1 MKLLTLIGGTLGAV
15 LAVWLLARFG
25 FGHVLSLLQ
34 QAGWGIVLVMA
45 FHLLQIVFSALGWR
59 AVAGSAP
66 PRPSLLDFMLLR
78 WVREGVNNLL
88 PVAQVGGEFA
98 VVRLLRRRGVTLV
111 RATAGTVCDLTMEML
126 TQILFTL
133 SGLLLLLHL
142 SGRSHVT
149 DEVVG
154 GLGAALLVGAV
165 FLGGQWLGLA
175 HLLEAGLMKLAS
187 RFGWR
192 GMGEIQGLHATLL
205 SLYKQPGNVAAAAL
219 HQSVSWL
226 LGAVEV
232 CLALHFLG
240 HDRSFGTGLV
250 IESLGQAVKAAGFVV
265 PGALGVSEGGFV
277 VVGSLFGLPPA
288 VSIALALIK
297 RLREIAFGLPALAAW
312 QWLDRSWTPLAHERG
327 RAGGGQAGGGQAG
340 SGTGP
345 LRGSAQEAALDFGDA
360 S

>member
-1 MKLLTLIGGTLGAV
+1 MKLLTLIGGTLGAG
-15 LAVWLLARFG
+15 LAIWLLARFG
-25 FGHVLSLLQ
+25 FGHVLSLLE
-34 QAGWGIVLVMA
+34 QAGWGIVLVMG
-45 FHLLQIVFSALGWR
+45 FHLLQILFSALGWR
-59 AVAGSAP
+59 AIAGRTP

-98 VVRLLRRRGVTLV
+98 VVGLLRRRGVPLV
-111 RATAGTVCDLTMEML
+111 RATAGTVCDLTLEML
-126 TQILFTL
+126 TQILFTVA
-133 SGLLLLLHL
+133 GLLLLLHL
-142 SGRSHVT
+142 LGRSRVT

-154 GLGAALLVGAV
+154 GLGAALLVGV
-165 FLGGQWLGLA
+165 LFLGGQWLGLA
-175 HLLEAGLMKLAS
+175 RLLETGLVRLAS
-187 RFGWR
+187 RFGWQ
-192 GMGEIQGLHATLL
+192 GMGEIQGLHAALL
-205 SLYKQPGNVAAAAL
+205 SSYRQPGAVAAATV

-232 CLALHFLG
+232 CLALHVLG
-240 HDRSFGTGLV
+240 HDRGLGPGLV

-297 RLREIAFGLPALAAW
+297 RLRELAFGLPALGAW
-312 QWLDRSWTPLAHERG
+312 QWLDRSWLPRDRVQPGA
-327 RAGGGQAGGGQAG
+327 
-340 SGTGP
+340 GTGSS
-345 LRGSAQEAALDFGDA
+345 RGTMQEAALDYGDA

>member
-1 MKLLTLIGGTLGAV
+1 MKLLTLIGGAVGAG
-15 LAVWLLARFG
+15 LTIWLLARFG
-25 FGHVLSLLQ
+25 LGHVLALLH
-34 QAGWGIVLVMA
+34 QAGWGIVLVMG
-45 FHLLQIVFSALGWR
+45 FHLVQMLFSALGWR
-59 AVAGSAP
+59 AIAGRSVP
-66 PRPSLLDFMLLR
+66 QPSVGDFVLLR

-98 VVRLLRRRGVTLV
+98 VVRLLRRRGVPLV

-126 TQILFTL
+126 TQILFTVT
-133 SGLLLLLHL
+133 GLLLLLHL
-142 SGRSHVT
+142 LGRSQVT

-154 GLGAALLVGAV
+154 GIGVAV
-165 FLGGQWLGLA
+165 LIGVAFLGGQWLGLA
-175 HLLEAGLMKLAS
+175 RLLESGLMKLAS
-187 RFGWR
+187 QFGWQ
-192 GMGEIQGLHATLL
+192 GMGEIQGLHAALL
-205 SLYKQPGNVAAAAL
+205 SLYKQPAQVVLAAF

-240 HDRSFGTGLV
+240 HDRGLGTGLV
-250 IESLGQAVKAAGFVV
+250 IESLGQAVKAVGFVV

-297 RLREIAFGLPALAAW
+297 RLREIALGLPALAAW
-312 QWLDRSWTPLAHERG
+312 QWLDRHWPRLPDSTDGNG
-327 RAGGGQAGGGQAG
+327 RPGAGAG
-340 SGTGP
+340 SS
-345 LRGSAQEAALDFGDA
+345 RAAVQEAALDYGDA